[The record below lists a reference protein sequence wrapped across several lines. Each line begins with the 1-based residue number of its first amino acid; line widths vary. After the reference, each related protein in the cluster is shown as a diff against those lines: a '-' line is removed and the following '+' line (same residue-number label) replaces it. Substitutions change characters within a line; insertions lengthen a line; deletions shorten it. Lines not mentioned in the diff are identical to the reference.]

1 MSRPLASV
9 KRIVIGRPFSSDRLA
24 RQRLPKRFAIPS
36 FAADTVSALAYAP
49 DEIILTLG
57 LSGIGLFAW
66 SPWVGIAVV
75 FVMAIVVT
83 AHLNVIEEYPGGGS
97 DFVVARTNLGP
108 NAGRLAG
115 AALVTDYVLTVAVAS
130 SQAGAY
136 IGGAISPLAPFQTG
150 MAMAIIALLALVN
163 LRGARE
169 SARLVSL
176 PVYTFIAL
184 ITITLVWGGIE
195 ACRGTLGLS
204 PHAGSYPE
212 PGEGEPV
219 ALTALGG
226 ALVLARAFSSG
237 LPVVSGVKA
246 ITNTV
251 PVFRP
256 PKARN
261 ACITL
266 VISGAMTAVLF
277 LGVMLL
283 ALATRVSLSPR
294 EAEGARVS
302 EATPVLGQIAEAI
315 FGAGSLMSLAM
326 LAMATLVLCIAA
338 NTAFTGLPVLTA
350 ALARTGY
357 IPRVFASRG
366 DRLVYSNGIL
376 LLAGLAEIVV
386 LATGANITLL
396 IHMYVVG
403 VFMTFTIGQLG
414 MFRHYTKKHRV
425 AVRLKERQR
434 FARKRAVSLVA
445 TVCLALVLL
454 TVTTANF
461 LLGAWVTLAAV
472 ALMWA
477 AMTII
482 SRYYS
487 RIFSK
492 LALGHDEDLGRWPIA
507 APAPLDGKDPTRGI
521 VLLTQLNRPAIRAIK
536 EAMASP
542 HLSLQA
548 VAVKTNDSAIDT
560 LSTEWLRRKIPIP
573 LRVINSPYRALLAP
587 LDDYVRS
594 FTRTYPRDAV
604 VVYIPE
610 FLVGHWWESI
620 MHNHVLR
627 RVTTRLEKYERV
639 TVRRVPWDLDG
650 PEQEASIASYTNPV
664 VKELAP

>member
-1 MSRPLASV
+1 MSGPLASV

-57 LSGIGLFAW
+57 LSGIGLLAF
-66 SPWVGIAVV
+66 SPWVGLAVII
-75 FVMAIVVT
+75 VMAIVVT

-97 DFVVARTNLGP
+97 DFVVARKNLGP

-115 AALVTDYVLTVAVAS
+115 AALVTDYVLTVAVAT

-136 IGGAISPLAPFQTG
+136 IGGAISALAPFQTG
-150 MAMAIIALLALVN
+150 IAIAIIALLALVN

-169 SARLVSL
+169 SARFVSL
-176 PVYTFIAL
+176 PVYAFIIL
-184 ITITLVWGGIE
+184 IASTLFWGGIE
-195 ACRGTLGLS
+195 AWRGTLGLA
-204 PHAGSYPE
+204 PHAGSVPALGEE
-212 PGEGEPV
+212 PPG

-237 LPVVSGVKA
+237 LPMVSGIKA

-251 PVFRP
+251 PVFQP

-261 ACITL
+261 ARITL
-266 VISGAMTAVLF
+266 LISGAMTALLF

-283 ALATRVSLSPR
+283 ARATGVSLPPR

-315 FGAGSLMSLAM
+315 FGTGSFMSIAM

-357 IPRVFASRG
+357 VPRIFASRG

-376 LLAGLAEIVV
+376 LLAALAGIVV

-403 VFMTFTIGQLG
+403 VFTTFTIGQFG

-434 FARKRAVSLVA
+434 FARKRVVSIVA
-445 TVCLALVLL
+445 AVCLAVVLL
-454 TVTTANF
+454 TVATANF
-461 LLGAWVTLAAV
+461 LLGAWVTLTAV
-472 ALMWA
+472 ALMWG
-477 AMTII
+477 AMTVI
-482 SRYYS
+482 SRYYE
-487 RIFSK
+487 RIFSR
-492 LALGHDEDLGRWPIA
+492 LALDRDEDLGRWPIA
-507 APAPLDGKDPTRGI
+507 APAPLDGKDPMRGI

-536 EAMASP
+536 KAMASP
-542 HLSLQA
+542 HLGLQA

-560 LSTEWLRRKIPIP
+560 LSSEWLRRKIPIP
-573 LRVINSPYRALLAP
+573 LRVINSPYRDLLAP

-627 RVTTRLEKYERV
+627 RVTTRLEKYEHV
-639 TVRRVPWDLDG
+639 TICRVPWDLDD
-650 PEQEASIASYTNPV
+650 PEHEALIELYPRPAS
-664 VKELAP
+664 KEPTP